1 LRLNGTLFEQLDQ
14 MIKRISSFLLTSAIL
29 SGLWAQMTPKTE
41 GPKIEFNEKQHNFG
55 DIRED
60 IKYATHRFQFKNA
73 GSKDLFI
80 NTVQT
85 SCGCTTPDWT
95 RDTVKP
101 GQSGYVDAK
110 YETIGR
116 IGSFQKTITVYS
128 NAVNFPFVHL
138 DISGNVLKEI
148 INKEPEFTPGQI
160 IFSPPTI
167 NFKPL
172 FDHKTDTQTFRV
184 TNQTA
189 YSTQFSALENLPAY
203 CQVIGMPQ
211 NLEPNESARV
221 KIVLDG
227 RKINSYGFGAFEV
240 AVPTDNVLFPYTG
253 FYVAYDRKQF
263 FPKMSAK
270 ELAKSAKLTT
280 DKTVIDLGS
289 AESGEI
295 FNTQFTF
302 TNTGK
307 SDLKIH
313 EITPQCPCVK
323 VEFNK
328 NTLKPG
334 EKMDVKMRFDTGIK
348 HGKSTQTIAIVC
360 NDPAQ
365 PERNIYLVAHLPER
379 EKPKCATCPR

>member
-1 LRLNGTLFEQLDQ
+1 MVRRFFTF
-14 MIKRISSFLLTSAIL
+14 IAIAQFYPCVW
-29 SGLWAQMTPKTE
+29 GQMTPKTD
-41 GPKIEFNEKQHNFG
+41 GAKIEFSEKQHNFG

-60 IKYATHRFQFKNA
+60 IKYATHRFSFKNI
-73 GSKDLFI
+73 GNRDLFI

-95 RDTVKP
+95 RDTIKP
-101 GQSGYVDAK
+101 GGSGFVDAK

-138 DISGNVLKEI
+138 DILGNVQKEI
-148 INKEPEFTPGQI
+148 IKKEAEYVSPGQI
-160 IFSPPTI
+160 IFNPPTI

-172 FDHKTDTQTFRV
+172 FDHKSDTQTFRI
-184 TNQTA
+184 TNGTA
-189 YSTQFSALENLPAY
+189 FSTQFSGLENLPAF
-203 CQVIGMPQ
+203 CQVIGMPH
-211 NLEPNESARV
+211 NLEPNESAKV
-221 KIVLDG
+221 KVVLDG
-227 RKINSYGFGAFEV
+227 RKINAYGFGAFEV
-240 AVPTDNVLFPYTG
+240 AVPTDNMLYPYTG
-253 FYVAYDRKQF
+253 FYVAYDRKQY
-263 FPKMSAK
+263 FPKLGSREMSKAP
-270 ELAKSAKLTT
+270 KLTT

-302 TNTGK
+302 TNSGK
-307 SDLKIH
+307 TDLKIH

-323 VEFNK
+323 VEFTK

-334 EKMDVKMRFDTGIK
+334 ESMVVKMRFDTGIK
-348 HGKSTQTIAIVC
+348 HGKSTQTISVIC

-365 PERNIYLVAHLPER
+365 SERSLYLVAHLPER

>member
-1 LRLNGTLFEQLDQ
+1 MNKSIFTLAVIAFFAGRAE
-14 MIKRISSFLLTSAIL
+14 
-29 SGLWAQMTPKTE
+29 GQMTPKSD
-41 GPKIEFNEKQHNFG
+41 GPKIEFAEKQHNFG

-60 IKYATHRFQFKNA
+60 IKFATHRFMFMNV
-73 GSKDLFI
+73 GNRDLFI

-101 GQSGYVDAK
+101 GESGFVDAK
-110 YETIGR
+110 YETVGR

-138 DISGNVLKEI
+138 DILGNVQKDVVQ
-148 INKEPEFTPGQI
+148 KEPEFTSTGQI
-160 IFSPPTI
+160 TFLPPTV

-172 FDHKTDTQTFRV
+172 FDHKSDTQTFRI
-184 TNQTA
+184 TNGTP
-189 YSTQFSALENLPAY
+189 YTTQFSALENLPPF

-211 NLEPNESARV
+211 TLEPNESAKV
-221 KIVLDG
+221 KVVLDG
-227 RKINSYGFGAFEV
+227 KKISTYGFGAFEV
-240 AVPTDNVLFPYTG
+240 AVTSDNALYPYTG
-253 FYVAYDRKQF
+253 FYVAYERKQF
-263 FPKMSAK
+263 FPKMTAK
-270 ELAKSAKLTT
+270 ELAKAAKLTT

-302 TNTGK
+302 TNAGK
-307 SDLKIH
+307 SELKLH

-323 VEFNK
+323 VDYPK

-334 EKMDVKMRFDTGIK
+334 ESMVVKMRFDTGIK
-348 HGKSTQTIAIVC
+348 HGKSTQTISIIS

-379 EKPKCATCPR
+379 DKPKCATCPR

>member
-1 LRLNGTLFEQLDQ
+1 
-14 MIKRISSFLLTSAIL
+14 MIRRICAFLITGAI
-29 SGLWAQMTPKTE
+29 SYGLLGQMTPKTV
-41 GPKIEFNEKQHNFG
+41 GPKIEFDEKQHNFG

-60 IKYATHRFQFKNA
+60 IKYATHRFSFKNT
-73 GSKDLFI
+73 GTQDLFI

-95 RDTVKP
+95 RDTIRP

-128 NAVNFPFVHL
+128 NAVNYPFVHL
-138 DISGNVLKEI
+138 DILGNVQKDI
-148 INKEPEFTPGQI
+148 IKKEPEYTTPGQI
-160 IFSPPTI
+160 TLTPPTVS
-167 NFKPL
+167 FKPV
-172 FDHKTDTQTFRV
+172 FDHKADTQTLRI
-184 TNQTA
+184 TNGTP
-189 YSTQFSALENLPAY
+189 YSTQFSAIENLPAF

-211 NLEPNESARV
+211 SLEPNESAKI

-227 RKINSYGFGAFEV
+227 RKINTYGFGAFEA
-240 AVPTDNVLFPYTG
+240 AVPSDNVLFPYTG
-253 FYVAYDRKQF
+253 FYVAYERKQF
-263 FPKMSAK
+263 FPKMTAK
-270 ELAKSAKLTT
+270 ELAKAAKLTT

-307 SDLKIH
+307 SDLKLH

-323 VEFNK
+323 VEYIK
-328 NTLKPG
+328 NELKPG
-334 EKMDVKMRFDTGIK
+334 ESTVIKMRFDSGIK
-348 HGKSTQTIAIVC
+348 QGKSTQTISIIS

-379 EKPKCATCPR
+379 DKPKCATCPR